1 MSGGQFDWGGR
12 LLKSNGGAQRYA
24 CLLYTSNIR
33 SCSILEGQYVSRI
46 LKMMSV
52 RQSGAYSVRITGES
66 VTFPYLIL
74 SGKRQSRT
82 AGLPEVIF
90 FVYLKFIRGKAY

>member
-1 MSGGQFDWGGR
+1 MIEDAFAQY
-12 LLKSNGGAQRYA
+12 LLQDTGFRRVTD
-24 CLLYTSNIR
+24 LWIR
-33 SCSILEGQYVSRI
+33 QYQKLQHFEQYVSRI
-46 LKMMSV
+46 LRMMSV
-52 RQSGAYSVRITGES
+52 RQLGAYSVRITGES

-90 FVYLKFIRGKAY
+90 FVYSKFIREKAY